1 MKKILVFRI
10 GHLGDTLVSLP
21 AFWRIRDSFPEA
33 HITLLTNFDPDG
45 PRFLSPKDVLPESGL
60 FNALMSYPPT
70 ERVLASGPKIIRLLL
85 RLQRQRYDAV
95 FYLPPRSRTAVQAVR
110 DIRFFKLAGIRRVFG
125 DRTLETRRLPI
136 QSPPEASAVISES
149 DYLLECVS
157 EGIPALSREVKSD
170 LLITETERKAAFEW
184 LTSSEDLA
192 GKDLRLIAIAPG
204 SKWESKIWSEERY
217 SEVVARLMERA
228 DVFPVV
234 FGGEEDRKKGERL
247 IAQWGKG
254 ANACGRL
261 TVRQSAALIER
272 CVLYLG
278 NDTGTMHLA
287 AAVGTRCVAVFAAI
301 DLEGRWYP
309 IGEGHRIFRSAVE
322 CQHCHTPDCF
332 NFNKCLELI
341 EPSAVL
347 EACHSILSG
356 ATKSLESPVP
366 DV

>member
-21 AFWRIRDSFPEA
+21 AFWRIRDSFPDA
-33 HITLLTNFDPDG
+33 HITLLTNFDPDD
-45 PRFLSPKDVLPESGL
+45 PRLLSPKDVLPESGL
-60 FNALMSYPPT
+60 FDALMSYPPA
-70 ERVLASGPKIIRLLL
+70 ERVLTSGPEIIRFLFRL
-85 RLQRQRYDAV
+85 RRQRFDAV

-110 DIRFFKLAGIRRVFG
+110 DIRFFKLAGIRKVFG
-125 DRTLETRRLPI
+125 DRTLEARRLPI

-149 DYLLECVS
+149 EYLLECVS
-157 EGIPALSREVKSD
+157 EGIPELSRESKSE

-184 LTSSEDLA
+184 LASSVDLA
-192 GKDLRLIAIAPG
+192 ENDLRLIAVAPG
-204 SKWESKIWSEERY
+204 SKWESKIWNEKRY
-217 SEVVARLMERA
+217 SEVVARLMERVNA
-228 DVFPVV
+228 FPVV
-234 FGGEEDRKKGERL
+234 FGGEEDREKGERL
-247 IAQWGKG
+247 IAKWGRG
-254 ANACGRL
+254 ANACGKL

-272 CVLYLG
+272 CALYLG

-309 IGEGHRIFRSAVE
+309 IGEGHRIFRSTVE

-341 EPSAVL
+341 EVSAVL
-347 EACHSILSG
+347 EACESIMSG
-356 ATKSLESPVP
+356 ATKAPASPVP
-366 DV
+366 EA